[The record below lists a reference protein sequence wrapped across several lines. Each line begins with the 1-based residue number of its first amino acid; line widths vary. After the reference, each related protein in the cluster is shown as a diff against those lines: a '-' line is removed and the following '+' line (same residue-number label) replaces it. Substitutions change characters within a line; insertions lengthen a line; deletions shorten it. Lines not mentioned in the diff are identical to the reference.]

1 MLIAGTSLKNMTSQE
16 ILSIDMKEFT
26 MNGVK
31 ISISQIN
38 TVDIQGVL
46 EKKKDFEDIMNIN
59 NEIHDYSLSL
69 LIITDIIK
77 SGSYFLA
84 IGDKQNLL
92 EKAFDVKLENNIVWL
107 NGIISRKKQVVP
119 VLMVTSQNLD

>member
-1 MLIAGTSLKNMTSQE
+1 
-16 ILSIDMKEFT
+16 

-59 NEIHDYSLSL
+59 NEIHDYSLSI